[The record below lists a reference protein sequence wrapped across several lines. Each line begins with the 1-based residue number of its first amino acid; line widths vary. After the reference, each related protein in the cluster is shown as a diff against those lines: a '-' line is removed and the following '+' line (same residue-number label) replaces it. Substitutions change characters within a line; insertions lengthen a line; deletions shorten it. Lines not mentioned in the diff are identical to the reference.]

1 MVTIM
6 PIVNAITGLPISLSG
21 IGVRESLLEVL
32 LKDLCNLP
40 AAIGVSISVIGYSYF
55 VLFGVIGGIIY
66 LVCSGRDALP
76 RDPALHV
83 RTMLNYRPREYA
95 EDKLSRR

>member
-1 MVTIM
+1 MHGTRIGC
-6 PIVNAITGLPISLSG
+6 PNIIFRYGYDHADRECDNRAAPISLSG

-32 LKDLCNLP
+32 LKDLWNLP

-66 LVCSGRDALP
+66 LLDI
-76 RDPALHV
+76 PAGD
-83 RTMLNYRPREYA
+83 N
-95 EDKLSRR
+95 